1 MPATRTTKSI
11 LEYRVRNTTSSK
23 PDNSNLIC
31 ALTSPAGS
39 LVDRIVGAARAP
51 EGTRP
56 GAALA
61 RTNCASASL
70 PGVHYSRNTSQGP
83 SQLILEQQLMT
94 THLEFKR
101 ARVDALRVHACGCV
115 YQARQRLAKG
125 PLKRF
130 DTDKRYFG
138 VSRQPC
144 TRNTK
149 VIINITVSLL

>member
-1 MPATRTTKSI
+1 M
-11 LEYRVRNTTSSK
+11 
-23 PDNSNLIC
+23 
-31 ALTSPAGS
+31 
-39 LVDRIVGAARAP
+39 VDSIVGAARAP

-149 VIINITVSLL
+149 VIIKYHSIAVVTRARLCNCCIPSFCHSESQFCITTRRLLR